1 MRREKKISALS
12 DKIFDIVNV
21 VFAVT
26 FFIIVL
32 YPCIYVVSASFS
44 SPEALISGQVWLFPV
59 KFSLDGYKAVF
70 AEKKVW
76 MGYANSIFYTV
87 AGTAINVFLTAIAAY
102 PLSRKDLVGRKG
114 ITAFFTFTMIFN
126 AGMLPTYLA
135 VKSFHLLD
143 SRWALLLPGAINVYN
158 LIITRTFFENTISNE
173 LLESAQIDGSSN
185 FQFFCKIT
193 LPLSKSVLAVITLFY
208 AVAHWNN
215 FFDSLLYINTP
226 EKYPLQIYLREIL
239 TMNSTQDILANVVAE
254 QNSLYMSELLKYAL
268 IIVSTVPL
276 LIVYPF
282 IQKNFVKGVMVG
294 AVKG

>member
-87 AGTAINVFLTAIAAY
+87 ARNCHQCVSDGNRS
-102 PLSRKDLVGRKG
+102 LSSVQKGSGGEKGHYGFFYFYHDL
-114 ITAFFTFTMIFN
+114 
-126 AGMLPTYLA
+126 
-135 VKSFHLLD
+135 
-143 SRWALLLPGAINVYN
+143 
-158 LIITRTFFENTISNE
+158 
-173 LLESAQIDGSSN
+173 
-185 FQFFCKIT
+185 
-193 LPLSKSVLAVITLFY
+193 
-208 AVAHWNN
+208 
-215 FFDSLLYINTP
+215 
-226 EKYPLQIYLREIL
+226 
-239 TMNSTQDILANVVAE
+239 
-254 QNSLYMSELLKYAL
+254 
-268 IIVSTVPL
+268 
-276 LIVYPF
+276 
-282 IQKNFVKGVMVG
+282 
-294 AVKG
+294 